1 MIVTQTFQINGTDFI
16 RTFSDMDM
24 KIEREGIL
32 YDTAE
37 DPAETGRTYTES
49 EVPIEDEIT
58 AEEALEIIMGGTE

>member
-1 MIVTQTFQINGTDFI
+1 MIITQTFQINGTDFI

-37 DPAETGRTYTES
+37 DPAEAGRTYTES
-49 EVPIEDEIT
+49 EVPIDDEIT
-58 AEEALEIIMGGTE
+58 DAEALDIIRGAEE